1 MPDRR
6 KAKSKYT
13 LDRAIPGAFEGETI
27 TRRRLMV
34 LGANGAGAVA
44 TAAFT
49 LPVLAFSLAPVFK
62 TQNMPWQPIGPP
74 SDFSSSDYT
83 VKVVSLVAGI
93 GEAGKS
99 IAYVRSRNPSV
110 DTEIDLVPHTAK
122 QREVKAV
129 LSNSFGFGGTNA
141 SLIFSA
147 VQ

>member
-62 TQNMPWQPIGPP
+62 TQNMPWQPIGPMTMHGRRRLDP
-74 SDFSSSDYT
+74 VPKAIVRLSPVY
-83 VKVVSLVAGI
+83 VA
-93 GEAGKS
+93 AHW
-99 IAYVRSRNPSV
+99 SR
-110 DTEIDLVPHTAK
+110 T
-122 QREVKAV
+122 
-129 LSNSFGFGGTNA
+129 
-141 SLIFSA
+141 
-147 VQ
+147 